1 MPKAIV
7 TEPSAP
13 SSKGACAYWYP
24 TLWCNRFQK
33 PPYPHKHCKTVFSK
47 IFSLERVFKRMRFR
61 WQFSSNTCGRYAK
74 PVQNL
79 YIRFQTKTDT
89 FGRSPLFSLFLLF
102 RVLFQTP
109 IIPPTISDQIRLW
122 ELERSRMTFTEGSLC
137 ALCFLYLDF
146 AINWSWI
153 TTRFYV
159 LFRMKLSGY
168 ISSNITP
175 QTKLKT

>member
-1 MPKAIV
+1 MGVHALCFFNRFCLSTRKVTQYPFEAIV

-13 SSKGACAYWYP
+13 SSKEASAYWYP

-33 PPYPHKHCKTVFSK
+33 PPYPHKYCKTMFSK
-47 IFSLERVFKRMRFR
+47 IVSPERVFERMRFR
-61 WQFSSNTCGRYAK
+61 WQFSSDTCGQYAK
-74 PVQNL
+74 PVQNVC
-79 YIRFQTKTDT
+79 IRFQTKKDT

-137 ALCFLYLDF
+137 VVMGNYSFLCS
-146 AINWSWI
+146 I
-153 TTRFYV
+153 
-159 LFRMKLSGY
+159 
-168 ISSNITP
+168 
-175 QTKLKT
+175 